1 MTEESKPPKKSSKLS
16 PREAA
21 LFGAVGGTICLGF
34 AVLAHRVGLPLTE
47 LQRELF
53 IGGGGAAL
61 LGGLVGARFWPTKGE
76 S

>member
-1 MTEESKPPKKSSKLS
+1 MSEESKPPKKPALS

-21 LFGAVGGTICLGF
+21 LFGAAGGVICLGF
-34 AVLAHRVGLPLTE
+34 AILAHRVGLPLTE

-61 LGGLVGARFWPTKGE
+61 LGGLVGARFWPTKGD